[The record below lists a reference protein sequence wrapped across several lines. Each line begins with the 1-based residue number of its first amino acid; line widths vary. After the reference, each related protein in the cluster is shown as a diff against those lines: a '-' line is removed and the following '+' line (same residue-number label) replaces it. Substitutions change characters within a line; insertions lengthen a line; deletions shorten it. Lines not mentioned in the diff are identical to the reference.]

1 MYIPLFAISSII
13 QDIEKRE
20 LEWLS
25 LRICDYSTYKTVW
38 LLSYLNSET
47 VVARRE
53 DIIAVVLGNSVTYK
67 ARKSSKSCANNTY
80 AVLPAATLD

>member
-1 MYIPLFAISSII
+1 MYVPLFAISSII

-25 LRICDYSTYKTVW
+25 LRIRDYYTYKTAW

-47 VVARRE
+47 VVARR
-53 DIIAVVLGNSVTYK
+53 
-67 ARKSSKSCANNTY
+67 SSRFR
-80 AVLPAATLD
+80 